1 MHLENRIHIDLLNY
15 IFDYKFGFF
24 SNYLR
29 FNYLQRLMK
38 AFIRM
43 RAFLSKDPPGIEI
56 DTYRTSEISIAGRY
70 IARKSIIK

>member
-1 MHLENRIHIDLLNY
+1 
-15 IFDYKFGFF
+15 
-24 SNYLR
+24 
-29 FNYLQRLMK
+29 MK